1 MHQILF
7 TVPGLGVK
15 VYGFGLMLTI
25 AMLAAMNLAAWRARR
40 EKLDGDQVF
49 DLAIWVLIGGLLGAR
64 LFFVI
69 EYWRSFEGIFDI
81 FKIWNGGIV
90 LYGSIIGGTITLMI
104 YRRLRP
110 FPLRPMLDAIA
121 PALALGIAFG
131 RIGCFLNGCC
141 YGDFCQLPWAV
152 TFPAKTAPWINH
164 VDHHLISAT
173 AERSLAI
180 HPTQIY
186 SSIDGFLILA
196 LLTAYYPLRRRDGEV
211 VALFLITY
219 PITRFLIEQLRND
232 EVGFIGG
239 LTISQ
244 ALSAVF
250 FVFGLAYWAYL
261 RTLPPVRFADTAT
274 VVAPP
279 VA

>member
-7 TVPGLGVK
+7 TVPGLGIK

-40 EKLDGDQVF
+40 EKLNGDQVF

-69 EYWRSFEGIFDI
+69 EYWRSFESILDI

-141 YGDFCQLPWAV
+141 YGDLCQLPWAV

-164 VDHHLISAT
+164 FDHQLITAT

-196 LLTAYYPLRRRDGEV
+196 LLSAYYPLRRRDGEV
-211 VALFLITY
+211 VGLFLIAY

-232 EVGFIGG
+232 ETGFVGG

-250 FVFGLAYWAYL
+250 FVVGLAYWAYL
-261 RTLPPVRFADTAT
+261 RTLPPVRYADTVT
-274 VVAPP
+274 EVAPA